1 MQTLVLALNCSA
13 TCALPFHAQLS
24 LVLPW
29 SDTQDSQRAP
39 AAVFDG
45 SDSTNVL
52 VAVAGLTST
61 SWEVAGFAVT
71 TGPASTQVD
80 AARAWTTQL
89 PLGGSIPTAV
99 AAAGGLAVLELDGRV
114 MALQPRDGGLA
125 WNASSPCTLGR
136 PRFVS
141 ARWGLGGAMAER
153 APPGVGAVRHA
164 ARAAL
169 YTTCA
174 LCATPRPGTHRSAK
188 ACAPSPCPHHAGL
201 HRMPSTSSA
210 RSCLVTPR

>member
-1 MQTLVLALNCSA
+1 MAVQTLVPALNCSA

-45 SDSTNVL
+45 GDSTNVL
-52 VAVAGLTST
+52 VAVAGLTSI

-71 TGPASTQVD
+71 AGPASAQVGVS
-80 AARAWTTQL
+80 RAWTTQL

-99 AAAGGLAVLELDGRV
+99 ATAGGLAVLELDGRV

-141 ARWGLGGAMAER
+141 TRWGRGGAMAER
-153 APPGVGAVRHA
+153 APPVLAQVQHA
-164 ARAAL
+164 ASA
-169 YTTCA
+169 TPHITCA
-174 LCATPRPGTHRSAK
+174 LCATPGPGTHPPAN
-188 ACAPSPCPHHAGL
+188 ACAPSLFARTVQVTGCRLPHLPGA
-201 HRMPSTSSA
+201 
-210 RSCLVTPR
+210 VW